1 MYQTPNLRQD
11 TAKLYAP
18 PETVHP
24 TIRVRQDLQRA
35 RETKNPL
42 TGFGVVTG
50 NEAELLTLGEFDIA
64 YLSGWREAAKHPLPD
79 RSLYGSQDSVPW
91 ALAIQDAINRTRHYF
106 FHHSGKVL
114 RSPFL
119 MVDVEAGFGDKEQVY
134 NLAYLLSSQTETV
147 IIHLEN
153 QHPFLKACGHQIG
166 YENVGGKKMK
176 EPKLIIPRDQ
186 FIKKLIASQDAAY
199 VGAKDSHKPETP
211 LTLARSDS
219 PDGILED
226 GTRTTLQDAIDDLIA
241 AHEEAGVLIGWAEFN
256 NTEMRDPLTLAEKV
270 LKRCPDMYGLFFN
283 VSPNKYTE
291 QHPVRSKPLAEAGY
305 VGQFST
311 IPLHVIIQR
320 EMARFNREF
329 RNEPFEAVI
338 KIFDRA
344 REQGMF
350 EEYDG
355 FLKGQSSVGTDWWR
369 TLRQNLDDML
379 INNVK

>member
-1 MYQTPNLRQD
+1 
-11 TAKLYAP
+11 
-18 PETVHP
+18 
-24 TIRVRQDLQRA
+24 
-35 RETKNPL
+35 
-42 TGFGVVTG
+42 
-50 NEAELLTLGEFDIA
+50 
-64 YLSGWREAAKHPLPD
+64 
-79 RSLYGSQDSVPW
+79 
-91 ALAIQDAINRTRHYF
+91 
-106 FHHSGKVL
+106 
-114 RSPFL
+114 
-119 MVDVEAGFGDKEQVY
+119 MVDIEAGFGDKEQVY

-153 QHPFLKACGHQIG
+153 QHPFLKACGHQIE

-256 NTEMRDPLTLAEKV
+256 NTEMRDPSTLAEKV

-311 IPLHVIIQR
+311 IPLHVIVQR
-320 EMARFNREF
+320 EILRFMKEF
-329 RNEPFEAVI
+329 KDEPFESVL

-350 EEYDG
+350 NEYGG
-355 FLKGQSSVGTDWWR
+355 FFKGQSSVGTDWWR
-369 TLRQNLDDML
+369 TLRQNFDDM
-379 INNVK
+379 VVDPKG